1 MPNIL
6 AIDQGTTGSTA
17 LIFNEQLQII
27 GRGYEEFAQIFP
39 KPGWVEHQF
48 DDIWTSVENAIKKAL
63 INADFKTDKTASIDV
78 IGITN
83 QRETVG
89 IFDSHTLKPIHN
101 AIVWQCRRTTE
112 YCETLKQQ
120 GKENIITQKTGLLLD
135 PYFSASKIHWLIEN
149 IPSAKNGLQDGSLRM
164 GTVDT
169 FLLNKLTS
177 GLSHAT
183 DVSNASRTSLMSL
196 DSLQW
201 DDDLLD
207 IFHIPKQIKTGFPNI
222 LSSSEVFGKTK
233 NLPFL
238 KDGIPIGSLIGDQQS
253 ALFGQFAFESS
264 QAKCTYG
271 TGAFLVVNTGT
282 QKIFSQS
289 KLLTTIAWKYKNQ
302 TFYALEG
309 SVFIAGAV
317 VQWLRD
323 GLKIIESS
331 KDIETLANTV
341 SDTAGVIFVPAF
353 TGLGA
358 PHWNPHARGIIH
370 GITRGTSQAHV
381 ARAALEGIALQCAEL
396 MDGFEKDLQKPI
408 SRLKVD
414 GGASANNLLMQMQ
427 ADFSNTRLL
436 RPKNVETTAKGA
448 AMLAGL
454 AVGIFETIDS
464 LKKLEDVEREF
475 LPKIS
480 SEKRVEKI
488 KQWKNVVSVI

>member
-1 MPNIL
+1 MQNIL

-17 LIFNEQLQII
+17 LIFNEQLHII
-27 GRGYEEFAQIFP
+27 GRGYEEFPQIFP
-39 KPGWVEHQF
+39 KPGWVEHRL

-63 INADFKTDKTASIDV
+63 INAGFKTDTTAPIDV

-83 QRETVG
+83 QRETIG
-89 IFDSHTLKPIHN
+89 IFSAHTMKPIHN

-112 YCETLKQQ
+112 FCETLKQQ

-135 PYFSASKIHWLIEN
+135 PYFSASKIHWLIKN
-149 IPSAKNGLQDGSLRM
+149 IPSVKDGLQNGTLRM

-177 GLSHAT
+177 GLSHYT
-183 DVSNASRTSLMSL
+183 DVSNASRTSLMNL

-201 DDDLLD
+201 DDELLD
-207 IFHIPKQIKTGFPNI
+207 IFYIPKQVKNGFPSI
-222 LSSSEVFGKTK
+222 VSSSEIFGKTK
-233 NLPFL
+233 NIPFL

-253 ALFGQFAFESS
+253 ALFGQFAFEPL

-271 TGAFLVVNTGT
+271 TGAFLVVNTGA

-331 KDIETLANTV
+331 KEIEALANTV
-341 SDTAGVIFVPAF
+341 SDTDGVIFVPAF

-358 PHWNPHARGIIH
+358 PHWNPHIRASIH
-370 GITRGTSQAHV
+370 GLTRGTSREHI
-381 ARAALEGIALQCAEL
+381 ARAALEGIALQCADL
-396 MDGFEKDLQKPI
+396 MEGFEKDLQKPL
-408 SRLKVD
+408 SSLKVD
-414 GGASANNLLMQMQ
+414 GGAAANNLLMQMQ
-427 ADFSNTRLL
+427 ADFSNVRLL
-436 RPKNVETTAKGA
+436 RPKNVETTAKGS

-454 AVGIFETIDS
+454 AVGIFENLDS
-464 LKKLEDVEREF
+464 LKKLEDVEKEF

-480 SEKRVEKI
+480 FEKRAEKI
-488 KQWKNVVSVI
+488 KQWKNVVSVL